1 MNKDVNAITKYFTRE
16 KLDLI
21 TEMTDEE
28 MKNFL
33 KELEGTKYW
42 VAINKYN
49 QQRLNEAQNGLIT
62 LDPFKDPTK
71 MARYQ
76 GIMSGI
82 SDLTDAIITLKD
94 ESEKKIDPSKK
105 IEDAKEDLGGA
116 YGVI

>member
-42 VAINKYN
+42 CSN
-49 QQRLNEAQNGLIT
+49 Q
-62 LDPFKDPTK
+62 F
-71 MARYQ
+71 
-76 GIMSGI
+76 
-82 SDLTDAIITLKD
+82 IIF
-94 ESEKKIDPSKK
+94 
-105 IEDAKEDLGGA
+105 AF
-116 YGVI
+116 